1 MKQRVDRQL
10 LERLG
15 QAIEE
20 WESSPYY
27 LQDEELF
34 DLERFL
40 DDNRASDVKRE
51 LELIYGTPLNQKF
64 WTSFLAYHR
73 LRKAREEVKAQDAMQ
88 EEKRREYLEA
98 VESERRAW
106 REVVREWVHR
116 QSREQFRIIPGGK
129 GQEAERIQGDGTE
142 QPGSDD

>member
-1 MKQRVDRQL
+1 MKHRVDRQL
-10 LERLG
+10 LEKLG

-27 LQDEELF
+27 LQEDELF

-40 DDNRASDVKRE
+40 QDNQALDVKRE
-51 LELIYGTPLNQKF
+51 LESLYGTPLNQKF

-88 EEKRREYLEA
+88 EEKRRQYVEA
-98 VESERRAW
+98 AEAEKRAW
-106 REVVREWVHR
+106 QEVMREWLHQQR
-116 QSREQFRIIPGGK
+116 REQFRVIPGGK
-129 GQEAERIQGDGTE
+129 GSKVGGVDGE
-142 QPGSDD
+142 EE

>member
-1 MKQRVDRQL
+1 MKHRVDRQL
-10 LERLG
+10 LEKLG

-27 LQDEELF
+27 LQEDELF

-40 DDNRASDVKRE
+40 LDNQALDVKRE
-51 LELIYGTPLNQKF
+51 LESLYGTPLNQKF

-88 EEKRREYLEA
+88 EEKRRQYVEA
-98 VESERRAW
+98 AEAEKRAW
-106 REVVREWVHR
+106 QEVMREWLHQQR
-116 QSREQFRIIPGGK
+116 REQFRVIPGGRGGK
-129 GQEAERIQGDGTE
+129 AEGMEDE
-142 QPGSDD
+142 EE

>member
-20 WESSPYY
+20 WESSPYF

-40 DDNRASDVKRE
+40 DDNQATDVKRE

-88 EEKRREYLEA
+88 EEKRRQYLEA
-98 VESERRAW
+98 VEIERKAW

-116 QSREQFRIIPGGK
+116 QRREQFRVIPGGRSGK
-129 GQEAERIQGDGTE
+129 VGGADSEEG
-142 QPGSDD
+142 

>member
-1 MKQRVDRQL
+1 MPGIKGSGDREL
-10 LERLG
+10 LEKLT

-40 DDNRASDVKRE
+40 EEHQATQVKEE
-51 LELIYGTPLNQKF
+51 LEGLYGTPLNQKF

-73 LRKAREEVKAQDAMQ
+73 LKKARGQIKAQDSQQ
-88 EEKRREYLEA
+88 EEKRKRYMEA
-98 VESERRAW
+98 VEEEKKAW
-106 REVVREWVHR
+106 QQWMKEWFR
-116 QSREQFRIIPGGK
+116 MQRREQLRVLPGGK
-129 GQEAERIQGDGTE
+129 
-142 QPGSDD
+142 SDTANPTRKGEE

>member
-1 MKQRVDRQL
+1 MKHRVDRQL
-10 LERLG
+10 LEKLG

-27 LQDEELF
+27 LQEDELF

-40 DDNRASDVKRE
+40 QDNQALDVKRE
-51 LELIYGTPLNQKF
+51 LESLYGTPLNQKF

-88 EEKRREYLEA
+88 EEKRRQYVEA
-98 VESERRAW
+98 AEAEKRAW
-106 REVVREWVHR
+106 QEVMREWLHQQR
-116 QSREQFRIIPGGK
+116 REQFRVIPGGRSGK
-129 GQEAERIQGDGTE
+129 MEGMEGEE
-142 QPGSDD
+142 E

>member
-1 MKQRVDRQL
+1 MKHRVDRQL
-10 LERLG
+10 LEKLG

-27 LQDEELF
+27 LQEDELF

-40 DDNRASDVKRE
+40 QDNQALDVKRE
-51 LELIYGTPLNQKF
+51 LESLYGTPLNQKF

-88 EEKRREYLEA
+88 EEKRRQYVEA
-98 VESERRAW
+98 AEAEKRAW
-106 REVVREWVHR
+106 QEVMREWLHQQR
-116 QSREQFRIIPGGK
+116 REQFRVIPGGRGGK
-129 GQEAERIQGDGTE
+129 VEGVEDEKA
-142 QPGSDD
+142 